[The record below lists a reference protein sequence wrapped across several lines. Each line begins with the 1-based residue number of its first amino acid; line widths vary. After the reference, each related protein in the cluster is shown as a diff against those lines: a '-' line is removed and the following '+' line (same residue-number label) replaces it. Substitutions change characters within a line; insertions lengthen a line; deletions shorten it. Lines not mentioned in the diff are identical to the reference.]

1 MLLLTVRR
9 SPQSIQA
16 ADGPRAVRSKQLP
29 SEGIAMPLNDVSYDL
44 LSILQSKLDAVAIY
58 EQYIE
63 DAQGAGNGQVA
74 QLFEQI
80 KQQDE
85 QAADRLAN
93 ALEQMV
99 KSGQFH

>member
-1 MLLLTVRR
+1 
-9 SPQSIQA
+9 
-16 ADGPRAVRSKQLP
+16 
-29 SEGIAMPLNDVSYDL
+29 MPLNDVSYDL
-44 LSILQSKLDAVAIY
+44 LSVLQSKLDAIAIY

-63 DAQGAGNGQVA
+63 DAKEAGNGQVE

-85 QAADRLAN
+85 QAAEKLTST
-93 ALEQMV
+93 LETMV

>member
-1 MLLLTVRR
+1 
-9 SPQSIQA
+9 
-16 ADGPRAVRSKQLP
+16 
-29 SEGIAMPLNDVSYDL
+29 MPLNDVSYDL
-44 LSILQSKLDAVAIY
+44 LSVLQSKLDAIAIY

-63 DAQGAGNGQVA
+63 DAKEAGNGQIE

-85 QAADRLAN
+85 QAAEKLTN
-93 ALEQMV
+93 TLETMV

>member
-1 MLLLTVRR
+1 
-9 SPQSIQA
+9 
-16 ADGPRAVRSKQLP
+16 
-29 SEGIAMPLNDVSYDL
+29 MPLNDVSYDL
-44 LSILQSKLDAVAIY
+44 LSVLQSKLDAIAIY

-63 DAQGAGNGQVA
+63 DAKEAGNGQVE

-85 QAADRLAN
+85 QAAEKLTN
-93 ALEQMV
+93 TLETMV

>member
-1 MLLLTVRR
+1 
-9 SPQSIQA
+9 
-16 ADGPRAVRSKQLP
+16 
-29 SEGIAMPLNDVSYDL
+29 MPLNDVSYDL

-63 DAQGAGNGQVA
+63 DAQEAGNGQVA

>member
-1 MLLLTVRR
+1 
-9 SPQSIQA
+9 
-16 ADGPRAVRSKQLP
+16 
-29 SEGIAMPLNDVSYDL
+29 MPLNDVSYDL

-63 DAQGAGNGQVA
+63 DAKEAGNGQVA

-85 QAADRLAN
+85 QAADKLAN

-99 KSGQFH
+99 KNGQFH

>member
-1 MLLLTVRR
+1 
-9 SPQSIQA
+9 
-16 ADGPRAVRSKQLP
+16 
-29 SEGIAMPLNDVSYDL
+29 MPLNDVSYDL

-63 DAQGAGNGQVA
+63 DAKEAGNGQVA

-85 QAADRLAN
+85 QAADKLAS

-99 KSGQFH
+99 KNGQFH

>member
-1 MLLLTVRR
+1 
-9 SPQSIQA
+9 
-16 ADGPRAVRSKQLP
+16 
-29 SEGIAMPLNDVSYDL
+29 MPLNDVSYDL
-44 LSILQSKLDAVAIY
+44 LSVLQSKLDAIAIY

-63 DAQGAGNGQVA
+63 DAKDAGNGQME

-85 QAADRLAN
+85 QAAEKLTG
-93 ALEQMV
+93 ALETMV

>member
-1 MLLLTVRR
+1 
-9 SPQSIQA
+9 
-16 ADGPRAVRSKQLP
+16 
-29 SEGIAMPLNDVSYDL
+29 MPLNDVSYDL

-58 EQYIE
+58 GQYIE
-63 DAQGAGNGQVA
+63 DAQEAGNGQVA

>member
-1 MLLLTVRR
+1 
-9 SPQSIQA
+9 
-16 ADGPRAVRSKQLP
+16 
-29 SEGIAMPLNDVSYDL
+29 MPLNDVSYDL
-44 LSILQSKLDAVAIY
+44 LSVLQSKLDAIAIY

-63 DAQGAGNGQVA
+63 DAKEAGNGQVE

-85 QAADRLAN
+85 QAAEKLTDT
-93 ALEQMV
+93 LETLV

>member
-1 MLLLTVRR
+1 
-9 SPQSIQA
+9 
-16 ADGPRAVRSKQLP
+16 
-29 SEGIAMPLNDVSYDL
+29 MPLNDVSYDL
-44 LSILQSKLDAVAIY
+44 LSVLQSKLDAIAIY

-63 DAQGAGNGQVA
+63 DAKEAGNAQVE

-85 QAADRLAN
+85 QAAEKLTN
-93 ALEQMV
+93 TLETMV